1 MSLAKG
7 RGSKYA
13 EGQEIYLYD
22 NSACSLLDLNFFSL
36 EARLIEHEPYLKR
49 GILESNKT

>member
-7 RGSKYA
+7 RGPKYA

-22 NSACSLLDLNFFSL
+22 NSACSLLDLNFLSL

-49 GILESNKT
+49 GIT